1 MQVVIGAKGFAVGSH
16 TSAGGASASTA
27 NWLVATDIL
36 MNEQPITL
44 RGLMYR
50 VVSAGSL
57 PSTDQK
63 NYKRLG
69 RIMTQLREHGIVSF
83 D

>member
-1 MQVVIGAKGFAVGSH
+1 
-16 TSAGGASASTA
+16 
-27 NWLVATDIL
+27 

-63 NYKRLG
+63 NYKQLG